1 MKSKSYTIPKES
13 IQALFSKL
21 ISDKWI
27 GVSENTKHI
36 TNLLSSLPEEYVS
49 NIICLML
56 ANRELIPL
64 KIGNTV
70 MYKPPSYSSNYDRDI
85 MIDKGLMTN
94 DGYIYGTITG
104 DGSWGDDD
112 FNPYHGSMKVDVYVW
127 NNNQIED
134 KEESVKSID
143 LIVIDKDSL
152 PKFNDKSHLEFF
164 EEIIEN
170 PNQTKIEI

>member
-1 MKSKSYTIPKES
+1 
-13 IQALFSKL
+13 
-21 ISDKWI
+21 
-27 GVSENTKHI
+27 
-36 TNLLSSLPEEYVS
+36 
-49 NIICLML
+49 
-56 ANRELIPL
+56 
-64 KIGNTV
+64 
-70 MYKPPSYSSNYDRDI
+70 
-85 MIDKGLMTN
+85 
-94 DGYIYGTITG
+94 
-104 DGSWGDDD
+104 
-112 FNPYHGSMKVDVYVW
+112 MKVDVYVW